1 MSLSHGGGPLGVK
14 HFYEQIVARH
24 FSAQVLVAQEVLGLR
39 AERPDLRQPQ
49 YELTEAVQTLRV
61 RVERVLEQSA
71 VHLLLHALHVLL
83 VLQELHICR
92 PETNHHTSQRLH
104 SPCKSWC
111 SILIY
116 CSDMI
121 FLFILWLFQ
130 LLF

>member
-71 VHLLLHALHVLL
+71 VHLLLNALHVLL

-92 PETNHHTSQRLH
+92 RETNHYTCTMQVCVHN
-104 SPCKSWC
+104 
-111 SILIY
+111 
-116 CSDMI
+116 SD
-121 FLFILWLFQ
+121 LLLRYDFIVWLFP